1 MADSVT
7 LEKVLNLAKQ
17 LSPLDRIRLIEQITP
32 QLKRDLVVVPSQPR
46 KSLRGIWKGIDIS
59 EADLA
64 EVKAEMSSIALRAIK
79 NAELRMQN

>member
-17 LSPLDRIRLIEQITP
+17 LSPLDKIHLIEQITS
-32 QLKRDLVVVPSQPR
+32 QIKRDLVVTPSKPR

-59 EADLA
+59 DEDIA
-64 EVKAEMSSIALRAIK
+64 EVKAEISSK
-79 NAELRMQN
+79 SNCQK

>member
-7 LEKVLNLAKQ
+7 LEEVLNLAKQ

-32 QLKRDLVVVPSQPR
+32 QLKLDFVLVSSQPR
-46 KSLRGIWKGIDIS
+46 KSLRGIWKEIDIS

-64 EVKAEMSSIALRAIK
+64 EVKAEMSSNFPLYNTTSNSR
-79 NAELRMQN
+79 